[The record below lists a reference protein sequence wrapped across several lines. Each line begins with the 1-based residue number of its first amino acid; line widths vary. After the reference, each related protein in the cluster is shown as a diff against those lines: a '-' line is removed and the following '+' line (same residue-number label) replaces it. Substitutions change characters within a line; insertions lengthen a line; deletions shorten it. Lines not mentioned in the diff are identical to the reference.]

1 MIMDVYDEVEVVYVI
16 DGEEISILD
25 DEMEVVIL

>member
-1 MIMDVYDEVEVVYVI
+1 MDVYDEVEVVYVI